1 MLVTPTSSEQR
12 MNGLIIEEN
21 GMGYTMVKD
30 QNDHISVGKMIYNL
44 LNDNEYSGV
53 AEPGIPPNRATLIPV
68 AKARVSTTESHM
80 KRGNFEHMCG

>member
-1 MLVTPTSSEQR
+1 MKTSK
-12 MNGLIIEEN
+12 NGPLPII
-21 GMGYTMVKD
+21 TLF
-30 QNDHISVGKMIYNL
+30 IITNL
-44 LNDNEYSGV
+44 DSSTFSSEYSGV

>member
-1 MLVTPTSSEQR
+1 MRAQAKQKKALERAEITQLSNK
-12 MNGLIIEEN
+12 NGIFYKSKIALERAEI
-21 GMGYTMVKD
+21 
-30 QNDHISVGKMIYNL
+30 
-44 LNDNEYSGV
+44 EYSGV